1 MSWILVVGLMS
12 VAAAVGFVAG
22 RRRNTPVPH
31 SGTVLPADLE
41 YVIDLARRAN
51 RALAGALVAA
61 DGSEATSAHPRGVAP
76 SVVDRA
82 LALARLARSDGR
94 PQTLQDATPVLAV
107 AAEDVAVAL
116 VLEPDSP
123 PHVVDRVRTDLEQLV
138 TGLARFRPPGSPR
151 ASGPWEEDAWLFVHE
166 SLDGAGTAL
175 CEELRRTSERAVVLV
190 LRDDLGGA
198 LRVVALSGG
207 ADRRLAGTSALP
219 GSTVARAS
227 EGDTPVPGL
236 SLEELFGHPR
246 ADRRRGATEGIAF
259 PVTDG
264 RLPFGAAVVFG
275 PPATLSADA
284 RSAVQRILLRAAPR
298 LAHLQAVQ
306 VREQRARTDELTGLP
321 NRRGLTRA
329 MGAPGIERGA
339 LLMLDLDHFKQL
351 NDTHGHVAGDA
362 ALRHVGGVLTRSLRE
377 QDVAARVG
385 GEEFALWLPETPLA
399 AAVEVAERVR
409 AAVAG
414 TPCRWQGGDLALT
427 CSIGV
432 AGVPE
437 VVSDIASLYATAD
450 AALYRAKRAGRNR
463 VEIGRRG
470 EVAGSG
476 MPVT

>member
-1 MSWILVVGLMS
+1 VVGLVT

-22 RRRNTPVPH
+22 RRRDTSPAPRP
-31 SGTVLPADLE
+31 GTVLPGDLE

-51 RALAGALVAA
+51 RALAGAIVAA
-61 DGSEATSAHPRGVAP
+61 DGSEATSAHPRGVPP

-94 PQTLQDATPVLAV
+94 PQTLQDATPIVAV
-107 AAEDVAVAL
+107 ATDEVAAAL
-116 VLEPDSP
+116 VLEPESP
-123 PHVVDRVRTDLEQLV
+123 PHVLDRVRTDLEQLV
-138 TGLARFRPPGSPR
+138 AGLARARTPGATR
-151 ASGPWEEDAWLFVHE
+151 ASGPWDEDAWLLVHE

-175 CEELRRTSERAVVLV
+175 CEELRRKSERAVVLV

-227 EGDTPVPGL
+227 EGDTPIAGL

-275 PPATLSADA
+275 PPATLRSDA
-284 RSAVQRILLRAAPR
+284 RSEVQRLLLRAAPR

-306 VREQRARTDELTGLP
+306 VREQRAHTDELTGLP
-321 NRRGLTRA
+321 NRRGLVRA
-329 MGAPGIERGA
+329 MATPEIRCAA

-362 ALRHVGGVLTRSLRE
+362 ALRHVAGVLARSLRE
-377 QDVAARVG
+377 QDLATRIG
-385 GEEFALWLPETPLA
+385 GEEFALWLPETPLDSA
-399 AAVEVAERVR
+399 IEVAERVR

-414 TPCRWQGGDLALT
+414 TPCRWRGVDLALT

-432 AGVPE
+432 AGMPAT
-437 VVSDIASLYATAD
+437 VSAIGLLYMTAD

-463 VEIGRRG
+463 VEVGRRG
-470 EVAGSG
+470 EAADSG